1 MQSLNLDNALVPE
14 KESIILK
21 KERQKQDRE
30 LQKAKQNY
38 QITKQI
44 LE

>member
-1 MQSLNLDNALVPE
+1 MQSLNLDEALVPE
-14 KESIILK
+14 KENNIL